1 VSTNIG
7 KARVHH
13 PLKSYA
19 LAGGSKCLCENS
31 LYHLAEPLT
40 TSTNHL
46 GQRKSSNRFVF
57 KHGLVPAFRLY
68 GSEGSNCCESER
80 EMACRL
86 LVRPTHHTEADAPKE
101 GRDVRLF
108 GSWLCARDARNGD
121 GRSHLASAKSTE
133 ERRALRGRYHR
144 AGADS
149 ARRRRRVIK
158 GSRVPRSLDLWSIGS
173 RTVVA
178 LTQMRRCVLH
188 T

>member
-1 VSTNIG
+1 MCLARGKRVNRVSTNIG

-80 EMACRL
+80 EMACGWLERA
-86 LVRPTHHTEADAPKE
+86 THHREADAPNSVWSI
-101 GRDVRLF
+101 RIRR
-108 GSWLCARDARNGD
+108 AARNWIKASRLLRRIRSFIVN
-121 GRSHLASAKSTE
+121 GRI
-133 ERRALRGRYHR
+133 R
-144 AGADS
+144 
-149 ARRRRRVIK
+149 I
-158 GSRVPRSLDLWSIGS
+158 
-173 RTVVA
+173 
-178 LTQMRRCVLH
+178 
-188 T
+188 